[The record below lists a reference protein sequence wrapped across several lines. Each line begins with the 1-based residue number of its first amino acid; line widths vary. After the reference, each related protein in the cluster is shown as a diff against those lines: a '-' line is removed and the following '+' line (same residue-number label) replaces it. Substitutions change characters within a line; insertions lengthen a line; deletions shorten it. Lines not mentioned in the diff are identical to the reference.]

1 MGVGGRQEGP
11 GPGLLCLPPSVLSHL
26 GAEQD
31 VGVSIALPP
40 LPGSL
45 HLELEANLGM
55 IKTGGHLCP
64 HGPLPLL
71 SVTLSVPLQ
80 HLVMY
85 HLPPLQPLQLSLSL
99 SLFSTV
105 PSPCCPGPFSPA
117 FLPSISGDPEAM
129 GRGVGG
135 QQLGTGAQ
143 AAPLEPH
150 FCHLQVV

>member
-1 MGVGGRQEGP
+1 MGVGGRREGL
-11 GPGLLCLPPSVLSHL
+11 GPGLLCLLPSVLSHL

-31 VGVSIALPP
+31 VGVIIALLP

-45 HLELEANLGM
+45 HLELEADPGM

-85 HLPPLQPLQLSLSL
+85 HLPAPLQPLQLSLSL
-99 SLFSTV
+99 SLFSTI

-117 FLPSISGDPEAM
+117 FLPSISGYPEAM
-129 GRGVGG
+129 G
-135 QQLGTGAQ
+135 
-143 AAPLEPH
+143 
-150 FCHLQVV
+150 